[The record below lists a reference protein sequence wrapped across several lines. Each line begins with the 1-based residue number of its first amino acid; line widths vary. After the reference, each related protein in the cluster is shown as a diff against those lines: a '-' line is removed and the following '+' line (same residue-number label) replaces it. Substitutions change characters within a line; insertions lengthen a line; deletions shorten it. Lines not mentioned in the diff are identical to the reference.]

1 MNNANQRVVFGKWG
15 KTEVWYLAIILIY
28 FALNMIAVLHHEPWR
43 DESNPWLIS
52 RDANIVEMFKLRPYS
67 GHPALWNLILF
78 PFAQLGFPYITQGL
92 IHLGI
97 ATASIALFVCRAPF
111 SLITKILFTFSYY
124 MFWQYAIEIR
134 LYAAGVL
141 LLFLIANLY
150 PRRYDKSF
158 LYSGLVILL
167 FNTSMHLFPLACGI
181 TMAFAGEAILTKQ
194 VKLKT
199 CAAFLLMVVMGALF
213 ACLQAGIFFAPQD
226 LATPRTHMNINIQEG
241 LKTIVGAF
249 YVGAGPVAIL
259 APAAITTLLLVFC
272 YLLNKPAVLL
282 VSLCHI
288 FGFLA
293 LLTMYSPGT
302 LRHYGL
308 ILIGVFYCLWI
319 ASYQLREACQWPELI
334 QKRMQFAALCRA
346 PLLTVL
352 NVCLLI
358 SMPYGIIM
366 HYYDYKFN
374 YSGCKE
380 MAEFIK
386 ANHYDQYPIAAHRY
400 AHLSSIAPY
409 LPGKQFWNAGL
420 QQFCTY
426 YSESQAHFSGHGI
439 PYDEA
444 LKRMDE
450 TFPLSSPLLVL
461 LNAPLGPEYSGK
473 YIPLYKVDSTVFGS
487 DEPFYLY
494 LRKQPTMR

>member
-1 MNNANQRVVFGKWG
+1 MNNANQSAVFGKWG
-15 KTEVWYLAIILIY
+15 KAEIWYLAIILIY
-28 FALNMIAVLHHEPWR
+28 FALNLFTMLHHEPWR
-43 DESNPWLIS
+43 DEANPWLTS
-52 RDANIVEMFKLRPYS
+52 RDASFIEMFRLRPYN
-67 GHPALWNLILF
+67 GHPVLWNLILF

-97 ATASIALFVCRAPF
+97 ATASIALFVCKAPF
-111 SLITKILFTFSYY
+111 SLVTKILFAFSYY
-124 MFWQYAIEIR
+124 MFWQYVIEIR

-141 LLFLIANLY
+141 MLFLIACYY
-150 PRRYDKSF
+150 PRRFEKPL

-167 FNTSMHLFPLACGI
+167 FNTSMHLFASASGL
-181 TMAFAGEAILTKQ
+181 MLAFAGEAILTKQ

-199 CAAFLLMVVMGALF
+199 CVAFLLMVVVGALF
-213 ACLQAGIFFAPQD
+213 TCLQVGVFVAPQD
-226 LATPRTHMNINIQEG
+226 LGVKPTSININIQEG
-241 LKTIVGAF
+241 FKAIVGAF
-249 YVGAGPVAIL
+249 FVGAGPVAIL
-259 APAAITTLLLVFC
+259 APAAIATLLLVFG
-272 YLLNKPAVLL
+272 YLLNKPAVLFVLGCHVFGVLAPL
-282 VSLCHI
+282 VMRV
-288 FGFLA
+288 
-293 LLTMYSPGT
+293 TGT

-308 ILIGVFYCLWI
+308 ILIGVFFCLWL
-319 ASYQLREACQWPELI
+319 AAYQLREAYQWPELI
-334 QKRMQFAALCRA
+334 QKRLRFWALCRE
-346 PLLTVL
+346 PLLMVL

-409 LPGKQFWNAGL
+409 FSGKQFWNAGM
-420 QQFCTY
+420 QQFRTY
-426 YSESQAHFSGHGI
+426 WSDSQAHYSGHVI

-444 LKRMDE
+444 LKRMD
-450 TFPLSSPLLVL
+450 TAFPLSGPLLVL

-473 YIPLYKVDSTVFGS
+473 YMPLYKVDSSVFGS

-494 LRKQPTMR
+494 LRKQPATR